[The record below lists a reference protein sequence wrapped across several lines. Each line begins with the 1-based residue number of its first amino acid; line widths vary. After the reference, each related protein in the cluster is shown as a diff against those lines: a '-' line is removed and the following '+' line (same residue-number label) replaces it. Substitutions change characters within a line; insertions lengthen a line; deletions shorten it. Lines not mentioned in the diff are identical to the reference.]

1 MRWFYKYIKLKHSV
15 QLLWS
20 CKHIWLQVVD
30 RDGLQGSM
38 SWATSIVRNSS
49 T

>member
-15 QLLWS
+15 QLHWS